1 MSIPEVRGLAKDL
14 RKTARCGG
22 GIVPK
27 RWVFRNSKIPERL
40 SSLEVRVAEL
50 GGAGNSSNLCSI
62 DVDSASAPCSWA
74 IDRGWVRT
82 NSIKWVVMSRRS
94 IVRCPDKEVG
104 DKEDRISG
112 RETDL
117 GDVWTRRVVQ
127 QNVGVVTARRTLNMR
142 SYGARGWREN
152 YRTGIGV
159 VEQLFSPVAET
170 SVFVLSLH

>member
-1 MSIPEVRGLAKDL
+1 MPEVRGLAKDL
-14 RKTARCGG
+14 RKAARCGG

-40 SSLEVRVAEL
+40 SSLEGRVAEL
-50 GGAGNSSNLCSI
+50 GGAGNSSSLCSI
-62 DVDSASAPCSWA
+62 DADRASAPCAWA

-94 IVRCPDKEVG
+94 IVRCPDREVG

-117 GDVWTRRVVQ
+117 EDVWTRRVVQ
-127 QNVGVVTARRTLNMR
+127 QNARMFTAWRTLNMW
-142 SYGARGWREN
+142 SYGARGRGED
-152 YRTGIGV
+152 YRTGTGV